1 MAACI
6 LVESIADGIL
16 LEESTDDGNLLEE
29 SIADG
34 ILVESVAGIVLLE
47 SDFDSILIESIF
59 PATSAESVFNE
70 VLLLDNIV
78 VSILEALL
86 SATGVD
92 VSVALYG
99 VLQAANEITNVATYR
114 ILSFI

>member
-1 MAACI
+1 
-6 LVESIADGIL
+6 

-34 ILVESVAGIVLLE
+34 LLVESIAGIVLLE

-59 PATSAESVFNE
+59 ATTSIESVLNV
-70 VLLLDNIV
+70 VLRLDDIV
-78 VSILEALL
+78 VSVVDALL

-99 VLQAANEITNVATYR
+99 VLQAANEISTVAAYK